1 MLQLTNGTPF
11 PGTIYLIPDAEGI
24 DSLFPVLKGPL
35 TFGERLSLAE
45 QQVPVA
51 LVDAYHGEPGKST
64 IKLPSDVSLMKP
76 GTDVLLL
83 GSAHAPGGQATTQ
96 MEVSLA
102 AGPVRKAIRA
112 FGDPVGEG
120 SGAGHAIARPAPVDT
135 VARGWERALG
145 GA

>member
-24 DSLFPVLKGPL
+24 DSLFTVVKGTL

-51 LVDAYHGEPGKST
+51 LVDAYHGEPGKSS

-102 AGPVRKAIRA
+102 AGAGRQTIRRLC
-112 FGDPVGEG
+112 DPLWWRGG
-120 SGAGHAIARPAPVDT
+120 PGPAIARPAPLDT
-135 VARGWERALG
+135 MASPCVRAFR
-145 GA
+145 AS

>member
-102 AGPVRKAIRA
+102 AGPGRKTIRG
-112 FGDPVGEG
+112 FGGRVWGRGGPGD
-120 SGAGHAIARPAPVDT
+120 AIARPAPLGTMPLV
-135 VARGWERALG
+135 RGRALG
-145 GA
+145 

>member
-1 MLQLTNGTPF
+1 MLQLKNGTPF
-11 PGTIYLIPDAEGI
+11 PGTIYHIPDAEGI
-24 DSLFPVLKGPL
+24 DSLFTVVKGTL

-51 LVDAYHGEPGKST
+51 LVDAYHGEPGKSS

-102 AGPVRKAIRA
+102 AGAERQTIR
-112 FGDPVGEG
+112 GLRGRG
-120 SGAGHAIARPAPVDT
+120 WGRSGAGHA
-135 VARGWERALG
+135 VARAAPLG
-145 GA
+145 

>member
-11 PGTIYLIPDAEGI
+11 PGTIYLIRDAEGI
-24 DSLFPVLKGPL
+24 DSLFTVVKGTL

-51 LVDAYHGEPGKST
+51 LVDAYHGEPGKSS

-102 AGPVRKAIRA
+102 AGPVRQTVRV
-112 FGDPVGEG
+112 FGGRG
-120 SGAGHAIARPAPVDT
+120 WGRGGAGAAVARPAPLDT
-135 VARGWERALG
+135 RTPAW
-145 GA
+145 

>member
-1 MLQLTNGTPF
+1 MLQLKNGTPF
-11 PGTIYLIPDAEGI
+11 PGTIYHIPDAEGI
-24 DSLFPVLKGPL
+24 DSLFTVVKGTL

-102 AGPVRKAIRA
+102 AGPGRQTNRGLGDRA
-112 FGDPVGEG
+112 WGRSGPGD
-120 SGAGHAIARPAPVDT
+120 AIAQV
-135 VARGWERALG
+135 GRA
-145 GA
+145 